1 MEHTAASTPLLEA
14 RAISK
19 SFSGVHA
26 LRDVSFEVRA
36 GEVHALV
43 GENGA
48 GKSTLIRILTGA
60 EVPDAG
66 SLIVGGHAVDHLDPD
81 AAHRQRVAAIYQQ
94 PSLFPD
100 LSVVE
105 NIALALDRSGLWRRV
120 DWTARR
126 QRAAR
131 LLEEVGAAAI
141 DPERL
146 AATLSMPE
154 QQIVEIAKAVGADAK
169 VVVMDEPT
177 ASLASHE
184 VDRLFRI
191 IAALRS
197 QGTGIVYVSH
207 RLPEVFAVAD
217 RVTVLRDGQL
227 VATRPAAEVDADE
240 VVRLMVGRELAAIAP
255 ARETAPGDVVF
266 EVRNLSNSTLG
277 LRDVSL
283 QVRAGEILGIAGL
296 VGSGRTELAET
307 IFGVEPA
314 SGGEL
319 RVRGQAVRIN
329 TPADAL
335 RSGLAYLPEDRVRH
349 GVVSEMA
356 VDANVTLA
364 SLRAYSGWG
373 LVDRPAERASA
384 ARHIDRLRIKAPAV
398 STAVETLSGGNQQ
411 KVALARWLET
421 KPSVLILDEPTQGV
435 DVGAKSE
442 IHAIIQELAA
452 QHLAVIMISS
462 ELPEILGL
470 CDRIAVMRAGTIVS
484 VLSRREA
491 TQAAIL
497 ERALGHLPAAPAAG

>member
-1 MEHTAASTPLLEA
+1 MAERLLEA
-14 RAISK
+14 RSISK
-19 SFSGVHA
+19 SFAGVHA
-26 LRDVSFEVRA
+26 LRDVSFDVRA

-66 SLIVGGHAVDHLDPD
+66 VLAIGGHVVDHLDPH

-100 LSVVE
+100 LTVIE
-105 NIALALDRSGLWRRV
+105 NIALSLERRGLWRRV
-120 DWTARR
+120 DWRERR
-126 QRAAR
+126 RRAAR

-154 QQIVEIAKAVGADAK
+154 QQVVEIAKAVGADAK

-177 ASLASHE
+177 ASLATHE

-191 IAALRS
+191 IGALRS
-197 QGTGIVYVSH
+197 QGAGVVYVSH
-207 RLPEVFAVAD
+207 RLPEVFAIAD
-217 RVTVLRDGQL
+217 RITVLRDGRL
-227 VATRPAAEVDADE
+227 VATRPATEVSADE
-240 VVRLMVGRELAAIAP
+240 LVRMMVGRELGAAASP
-255 ARETAPGDVVF
+255 RKAAAGDVVLD
-266 EVRNLSNSTLG
+266 VRHLSNRTLG
-277 LRDVSL
+277 VEDVSL
-283 QVRAGEILGIAGL
+283 QVRAGEIVGLAGL

-307 IFGVEPA
+307 LFGIEPA
-314 SGGEL
+314 SDGE
-319 RVRGQAVRIN
+319 VRLNGDAARIGA
-329 TPADAL
+329 PADAL
-335 RSGLAYLPEDRVRH
+335 RRGLAYLPEDRVRH
-349 GVVSEMA
+349 GVVPEMP

-364 SLRAYSGWG
+364 SLRAFSGWG
-373 LVDRPAERASA
+373 LVDRPAERTAA
-384 ARHIDRLRIKAPAV
+384 ARHIERLRIKAPAA

-421 KPSVLILDEPTQGV
+421 RPRVLILDEPTQGV
-435 DVGAKSE
+435 DVGAKAE

-452 QHLAVIMISS
+452 QGLAVIVISS
-462 ELPEILGL
+462 ELPEILAL
-470 CDRIAVMRAGTIVS
+470 CDRIAVMRGGTIVA
-484 VLSRREA
+484 VLPRGEA

-497 ERALGHLPAAPAAG
+497 EHALGRLPAAPPAA